1 MYIIYLIVIQANVK
15 ACGGGHIL
23 RVVLIFSLCLL
34 GQHQLH
40 LPELWLLKRLYLTIL
55 ILVLHQGNFLFNFN
69 FSIFFLGTLLGWCER
84 HFDWRNNLWFLPV
97 GEIKS

>member
-40 LPELWLLKRLYLTIL
+40 LPELWLLQRLHFAIF
-55 ILVLHQGNFLFNFN
+55 VLHQGNFLFNFN